1 MWVSRRS
8 STLNPALRFS
18 PSCKTFQ
25 MFSQCL
31 RLALFFESK
40 MLQVQLSIS
49 TAHLSIMFPIF
60 SWGLILKKQQKKLD
74 TISVLQEK
82 LIEIYKQTISLHLIE
97 THMLLNYLVKFN
109 AQMHNFSQTTSVI
122 NQAIADI
129 LRILLGR

>member
-1 MWVSRRS
+1 
-8 STLNPALRFS
+8 
-18 PSCKTFQ
+18 
-25 MFSQCL
+25 
-31 RLALFFESK
+31 
-40 MLQVQLSIS
+40 
-49 TAHLSIMFPIF
+49 MFPIF

>member
-1 MWVSRRS
+1 
-8 STLNPALRFS
+8 
-18 PSCKTFQ
+18 
-25 MFSQCL
+25 
-31 RLALFFESK
+31 
-40 MLQVQLSIS
+40 
-49 TAHLSIMFPIF
+49 MFPIF

-129 LRILLGR
+129 LRILLGRWLSA